1 VWGRLATVPRTEAAE
16 DGQLRGVWDD
26 VEARYDAGRFKPRLA
41 GDVEIK
47 QFKLRWGSD
56 YAMIANPRDL
66 VHYRLESAELETV
79 RLMDGTRTL
88 KEIVVERF
96 RKSGDLELDGVAD
109 LVTQLREGGFLDP
122 PFMDAYEAV
131 RKAQEP
137 SRFQAKFKEF
147 SKTLSV
153 EWKRAD
159 GVFRW
164 MYDHGLRFFFKPPV
178 VIAGVIVGIIGMI
191 AFVSIVRSGSI
202 SLSSD
207 SLALEFVILG
217 TLNYFL
223 IFTHESGHAL
233 GVIHYGRKIK
243 SAGFMIYYGSP
254 AWFIES
260 SDVLMLEPR
269 QRAVQALAGPF
280 AELVLAGVASIA
292 AWANP
297 DAALSST
304 LYKFAVLNYFI
315 LFMNLV
321 PLLELDGYYALADL
335 IHVPDLRPRSLAFIR
350 SDMWHKL
357 RARERFTKQ
366 QVGLALYGF
375 IGIAFAVLTLYASFF
390 FWREIFG
397 KLILQMWNGGALSRT
412 LLVILAILVAGPLIR
427 GITELIRTLYR
438 RIRALWQQVR
448 FRFEQSWR
456 VEAAELIDALPMFDD
471 VPVEVLNDLAGR
483 VNLRTF
489 SQGQAVVRQ
498 GDRAEAFF
506 VVRKGTLQA
515 IEENPDTG
523 GERILR
529 TLGRGESFGEL
540 GLLEAQPRAATVR
553 AVEPAEL
560 FEIEKGTF
568 DQLLA
573 DMAEVPDFAPTLEAA
588 AELRSLRCFQHL
600 EPAQLSDLLE
610 NGEWVNLAPGET
622 VIEQGDVGDAFYAI
636 WSGQV
641 EVRQDG
647 TRVTTLGPGSY
658 FGEIALLMD
667 VPRTATVRTVTPVR
681 AYRLGRDG
689 FDRLV
694 GEAFRSGTLNP
705 QAAVGR
711 TGLH

>member
-1 VWGRLATVPRTEAAE
+1 M
-16 DGQLRGVWDD
+16 WDD
-26 VEARYDAGRFKPRLA
+26 VEARYDPGRFKPKLA
-41 GDVEIK
+41 DDVEIK
-47 QFKLRWGSD
+47 QIKLRWGSD

-96 RKSGDLELDGVAD
+96 RESGDLELDGVAD

-122 PFMDAYEAV
+122 PFMDTYEAV
-131 RKAQEP
+131 RNAQEP

-178 VIAGVIVGIIGMI
+178 VVAGIIVGIIGMI

-202 SLSSD
+202 SLASD

-217 TLNYFL
+217 ALNYFL

-315 LFMNLV
+315 LFMNLI

-357 RARERFTKQ
+357 RVRERFTKQ
-366 QVGLALYGF
+366 QVGLAVYGF
-375 IGIAFAVLTLYASFF
+375 VGIAFAVFTLYASFF

-412 LLVILAILVAGPLIR
+412 LLIVLALLVAGPLIR

-448 FRFEQSWR
+448 FRFEQRWR

-483 VNLRTF
+483 VKLRSF

-506 VVRKGTLQA
+506 VIRKGTLQA
-515 IEENPDTG
+515 IEEDPDTG

-560 FEIEKGTF
+560 FEIDKGTF

-641 EVRQDG
+641 DVHQDG
-647 TRVTTLGPGSY
+647 ARVTTLGPGSY

-667 VPRTATVRTVTPVR
+667 VPRTATVRTLTPVR

>member
-1 VWGRLATVPRTEAAE
+1 MPRSQPPE
-16 DGQLRGVWDD
+16 DGQIRGVWDH
-26 VEARYDAGRFKPRLA
+26 VESTYDPGRFKPKLA
-41 GDVEIK
+41 DDVEIK
-47 QFKLRWGSD
+47 EFELRWGNS

-66 VHYRLESAELETV
+66 VHYRLEPAELETV

-88 KEIVVERF
+88 KEIVLERF
-96 RKSGDLELDGVAD
+96 RESGGLELDGVAD
-109 LVTQLREGGFLDP
+109 LVTQLREGGFLVP
-122 PFMDAYEAV
+122 PFMDTYEAI

-137 SRFQAKFKEF
+137 SRFRGKFKEF
-147 SKTLSV
+147 SKTLSI
-153 EWKRAD
+153 EWHNAD
-159 GVFRW
+159 GFFRW
-164 MYDHGLRFFFKPPV
+164 FYDHGLRFFFKLPV
-178 VIAGVIVGIIGMI
+178 VVAGVIVGIIGMI
-191 AFVSIVRSGSI
+191 AFVSVVRSGSI
-202 SLSSD
+202 SLSGD

-223 IFTHESGHAL
+223 IFTHESGHAM

-280 AELVLAGVASIA
+280 AELVLAGVASIL
-292 AWANP
+292 AWVNP
-297 DAALSST
+297 DAAISST

-350 SDMWHKL
+350 SEMWQKL
-357 RARERFTKQ
+357 RAREGFTKQ
-366 QVGLALYGF
+366 QVGLALYGI
-375 IGIAFAVLTLYASFF
+375 IGIAFAIFTLYASFF

-397 KLILQMWNGGALSRT
+397 NLILQMWDGGALSRT
-412 LLVILAILVAGPLIR
+412 LLLVLALLVAGPLVR
-427 GITELIRTLYR
+427 GLTELIRTLYR
-438 RIRALWQQVR
+438 HVKAFWQQVR

-471 VPVEVLNDLAGR
+471 VPVDVLNDLAGR
-483 VNLRTF
+483 VRLRTF
-489 SQGQAVVRQ
+489 SPGQAVVRQ
-498 GDRAEAFF
+498 GDRAEAFY
-506 VVRKGTLQA
+506 VTRRGTLQA
-515 IEENPDTG
+515 IEEDPETG

-553 AVEPAEL
+553 AVEPSEL

-573 DMAEVPDFAPTLEAA
+573 DMAEVPEFAPTLEAA

-600 EPAQLSDLLE
+600 EPAQLTELLQK
-610 NGEWVNLAPGET
+610 GEWVNLAPGET
-622 VIEQGDVGDAFYAI
+622 VIEQGDVGDDFYAI

-641 EVRQDG
+641 EVLQDG
-647 TRVTTLGPGSY
+647 NRVSTLGPGSY

-667 VPRTATVRTVTPVR
+667 VPRTATVRTLTPVR
-681 AYRLGRDG
+681 AYRLERDG

-694 GEAFRSGTLNP
+694 GEAFRTGTLNP

-711 TGLH
+711 SGLH